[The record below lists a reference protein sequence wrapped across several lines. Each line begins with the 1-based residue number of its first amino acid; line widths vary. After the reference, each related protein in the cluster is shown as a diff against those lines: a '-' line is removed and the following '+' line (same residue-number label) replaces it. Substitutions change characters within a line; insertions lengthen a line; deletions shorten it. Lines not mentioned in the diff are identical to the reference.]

1 MTALNPDGNP
11 AAVESAH
18 DRWQRLRRAIDGEPL
33 PCALVDLDAL
43 EANAR
48 TLDAMARDH
57 GKTLRLASKSVRCPR
72 LIRLILEG
80 GQGTVRGLMTYS
92 ATETAFLA
100 GEGHDDLLLA
110 YPTAQRPD
118 AELLAGLCAQGKTV
132 AVVCDDDAQL
142 AVLDAAAARAA
153 TSVRVCIELDV
164 SYRPARGVHL
174 GGRRSPLHT
183 PAAVAAFAARVRAHQ
198 HLRVDGI
205 MAYEGHIAGSTDK
218 NPFTPV
224 MNVPKRL
231 VKLLSKDRVA
241 SARADT
247 ARALRAAG
255 HEVRV
260 VNGGGTGS
268 LRWASGEGALTEVTA
283 GSGYVDSQLFS
294 YYRDLHLEP
303 AAYFALQVVRKPAPG
318 MVTCHGGGYVASGE
332 AGVDRLPV
340 PALPPGGA
348 LIGFEGAGEV
358 QTPVTLGPGV
368 DVALGEPY
376 FFRHAKAGELAEH
389 FNEYLLVRGDRVVE
403 RAPTYRGLGHCFLG

>member
-1 MTALNPDGNP
+1 MEAPH
-11 AAVESAH
+11 E
-18 DRWQRLRRAIDGEPL
+18 RWQRLRRAIDGVPL

-43 EANAR
+43 ERNGR
-48 TLDAMARDH
+48 TLDAMAGDH
-57 GKTLRLASKSVRCPR
+57 QKTLRLASKSVRCPR
-72 LIRLILEG
+72 LISLILEG
-80 GQGTVRGLMTYS
+80 GQGTVRGLMTYT

-100 GEGHDDLLLA
+100 GQGHDDLLLA
-110 YPTAQRPD
+110 YPTAQRSD
-118 AELLAGLCAQGKTV
+118 ADLLAGLSAHGKTI

-142 AVLDAAAARAA
+142 AVLGAAAARAG
-153 TSVRVCIELDV
+153 TTLRICIELDV
-164 SYRPARGVHL
+164 SFRPAPGVHL
-174 GGRRSPLHT
+174 GGRRSPLHS
-183 PAAVAAFAARVRAHQ
+183 PADVVAFAARVRARPN
-198 HLRVDGI
+198 LRVDGL
-205 MAYEGHIAGSTDK
+205 MAYEGHIAGSTDR
-218 NPFTPV
+218 NPFTPL

-231 VKLLSKDRVA
+231 VKLMSKDRVA
-241 SARADT
+241 RVRAE
-247 ARALRAAG
+247 AALALRAAG

-268 LRWASGEGALTEVTA
+268 LRWASAEDALTEVTA

-340 PALPPGGA
+340 PALPAGGA

-358 QTPVTLGPGV
+358 QTPVVLAPGV
-368 DVALGEPY
+368 DVAVGEPY

-389 FNEYLLVRGDRVVE
+389 VNEYLLVRGDKVVE

>member
-1 MTALNPDGNP
+1 M
-11 AAVESAH
+11 ESPH
-18 DRWQRLRRAIDGEPL
+18 DRWQRLRRAIKDVPL

-43 EANAR
+43 EQNAR
-48 TLDAMARDH
+48 TLDAIARDH
-57 GKTLRLASKSVRCPR
+57 KKTLRLATKSVRCPR

-80 GQGTVRGLMTYS
+80 GQGTVRGLMTYTAS
-92 ATETAFLA
+92 ETAFLA
-100 GEGHDDLLLA
+100 AEGHDDLLLA
-110 YPTAQRPD
+110 YPTAQRSD

-132 AVVCDDDAQL
+132 AVVCDDEVQL
-142 AVLDAAAARAA
+142 AVLDAAAARADTKLGICA
-153 TSVRVCIELDV
+153 ELDV
-164 SYRPARGVHL
+164 SYRPAPGLHL

-183 PAAVAAFAARVRAHQ
+183 PADVVAFAARVRAHA
-198 HLRVDGI
+198 HLRFDGV

-231 VKLLSKDRVA
+231 VKLLSKDKVA
-241 SARADT
+241 HTRAQ
-247 ARALRAAG
+247 AASALRAAG
-255 HEVRV
+255 HELRV

-268 LRWASGEGALTEVTA
+268 LRWASDEDALTEVTA

-303 AAYFALQVVRKPAPG
+303 AAYFALQVVRRPAPG
-318 MVTCHGGGYVASGE
+318 IVACHGGGYVASGE
-332 AGVDRLPV
+332 AGVDRLPT
-340 PALPPGGA
+340 PALPAGGA

-358 QTPVTLGPGV
+358 QTPVVLPRGV
-368 DVALGEPY
+368 DVAPGEPF

-389 FNEYLLVRGDRVVE
+389 FTEYLLVRGDRIVE